1 MPKLVTKATTE
12 MLENYCDLTDETL
25 AKFECEGIYLKA
37 ETGADASGSHP
48 KFQTFKSDN
57 DHLLAVG
64 FRPYHILNDDG
75 TTIYEELSLAPDT
88 EILWGLIPAAETND
102 VVRTLTEKMEEEI
115 TFCNNNTLE
124 IILRGRKIR
133 LTCEIDTDQVD
144 KKMMNK
150 MCGCGGAI
158 CTLCNCTRVEAND
171 PNWVRESGLK
181 IDRCMTDVL
190 EMADAIFKPDGTLKK
205 KNMKSDDRD
214 GVSSVPMEKGGLNS
228 NLTIPSVHASI
239 NSLGHTSQIN
249 WFFNARHSFPNDTPI
264 QGMMGKEK
272 RTKEQ
277 QKAVDDAKIESMNNA
292 NDPEG

>member
-1 MPKLVTKATTE
+1 
-12 MLENYCDLTDETL
+12 
-25 AKFECEGIYLKA
+25 
-37 ETGADASGSHP
+37 
-48 KFQTFKSDN
+48 
-57 DHLLAVG
+57 
-64 FRPYHILNDDG
+64 
-75 TTIYEELSLAPDT
+75 
-88 EILWGLIPAAETND
+88 
-102 VVRTLTEKMEEEI
+102 
-115 TFCNNNTLE
+115 
-124 IILRGRKIR
+124 
-133 LTCEIDTDQVD
+133 
-144 KKMMNK
+144 
-150 MCGCGGAI
+150 
-158 CTLCNCTRVEAND
+158 
-171 PNWVRESGLK
+171 
-181 IDRCMTDVL
+181 MTDVL

-249 WFFNARHSFPNDTPI
+249 WFLNARHSFPNDTPI